1 MRKYFFVIFLI
12 CSGLCT
18 AQQTYRTEAA
28 EIIFDASTP
37 LEDIYA
43 VNEKVNMVL
52 SDSGDMASLLLVKEF
67 NFKKKLMQEHF
78 NENYIESD
86 KYPKAYFAGKI
97 ASFNP
102 EQITEDPRPFELSG
116 DLTMHGVTRPIT
128 TTVTLNRDGD
138 SIVVET
144 AFVVRTEDHKIK
156 VPRLLFKKIAQ
167 EIQVQVTAR
176 LNRS

>member
-1 MRKYFFVIFLI
+1 MRRSLFVIWLI
-12 CSGLCT
+12 CCGLVS
-18 AQQTYRTEAA
+18 AQETYRTEEAK
-28 EIIFDASTP
+28 IIFDASTP

-52 SDSGDMASLLLVKEF
+52 SENGELASLLLVREF

-86 KYPKAYFAGKI
+86 KYPKAFFVGKME
-97 ASFNP
+97 SFDR
-102 EQITEDPRPFELSG
+102 ELITEEPQPFELSG
-116 DLTMHGVTRPIT
+116 DLTLHGVTRPIT
-128 TTVTLNRDGD
+128 TTVHLNRDGD

-156 VPRLLFKKIAQ
+156 VPRLLFKKIAE